1 MRTAKACCTDYTE
14 NTSFTTMPK
23 DFRPIGRGI
32 KHVETRHGTSLQKQ
46 IINYLSIIHHHPFDH
61 SANLNNVN
69 SCAINADFGCKDVAR
84 NVSTCT

>member
-32 KHVETRHGTSLQKQ
+32 KHVETCHVMCPPFIGHKIKQ
-46 IINYLSIIHHHPFDH
+46 I
-61 SANLNNVN
+61 
-69 SCAINADFGCKDVAR
+69 DFCI
-84 NVSTCT
+84 